1 LYLWTDKHREEK
13 MLLLKAL
20 FMAIL
25 STCKIPLSP
34 VSSDPLLE
42 EGTLN
47 QPRIID
53 AKNTEPGPR
62 YA

>member
-1 LYLWTDKHREEK
+1 VDRQTARRKNAVAYFKE
-13 MLLLKAL
+13 L

-25 STCKIPLSP
+25 STYTIRLSP

-47 QPRIID
+47 QQRVID
-53 AKNTEPGPR
+53 AKNTEPGPF